1 MSYRHVI
8 TELIESHY
16 RQENEALTTQVAHL
30 ELSLAATQRALRH
43 AQEQLA
49 ASERTRQDLST
60 GLANIQEYADLQQSR
75 VTAYTLGIENYIHL
89 TYEAEVSLL
98 LEQLTLSFRR
108 EGIDLGDLLE
118 DPERTDDEEDIH
130 MRLFGEE

>member
-8 TELIESHY
+8 TELIESRY

-30 ELSLAATQRALRH
+30 ELSLAATQRALQH

-75 VTAYTLGIENYIHL
+75 VTAYTIGIENYIHL

-118 DPERTDDEEDIH
+118 DPERTEDEEDIH

>member
-8 TELIESHY
+8 TELIESRY

-30 ELSLAATQRALRH
+30 ELSLAATQRALQR

-75 VTAYTLGIENYIHL
+75 VTAYTIGIENYIHL

-98 LEQLTLSFRR
+98 MEQLTLSFRR
-108 EGIDLGDLLE
+108 EGVDLGDLLE
-118 DPERTDDEEDIH
+118 DPERTEDEEDIH